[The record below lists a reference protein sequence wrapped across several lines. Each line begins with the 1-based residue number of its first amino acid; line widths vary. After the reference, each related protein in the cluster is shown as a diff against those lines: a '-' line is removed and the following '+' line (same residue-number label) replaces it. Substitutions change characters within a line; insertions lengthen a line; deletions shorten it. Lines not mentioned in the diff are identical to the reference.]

1 MLIVRFVAVLSL
13 LSILIAFGLFLYTRN
28 RRYLAWSWRI
38 LQFAVVFAVVVMVL
52 FVLERLVLVV

>member
-13 LSILIAFGLFLYTRN
+13 LSVVIAFGLFLYTRN
-28 RRYLAWSWRI
+28 RRYLTWSWRI